1 MNIKLIVEQI
11 NTFIYNIIIALI
23 KICTSYFQT
32 KEGDLIIFGN
42 ATSLF
47 SLYYYTMVLLNIII
61 YEGINDS
68 TLIYLLVYL

>member
-1 MNIKLIVEQI
+1 MNIRLIVEQI

-32 KEGDLIIFGN
+32 KEGDLIFGN

-47 SLYYYTMVLLNIII
+47 SLYYYIIKILLSMKVLTIVL
-61 YEGINDS
+61 
-68 TLIYLLVYL
+68 